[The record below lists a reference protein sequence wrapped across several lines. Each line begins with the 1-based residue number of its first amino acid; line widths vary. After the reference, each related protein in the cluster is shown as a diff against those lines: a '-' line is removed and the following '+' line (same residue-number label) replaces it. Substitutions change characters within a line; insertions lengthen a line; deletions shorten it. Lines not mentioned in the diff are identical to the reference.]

1 MTTKTVDPKDSANGQ
16 KTKQQT
22 RAARAARAAKIA
34 ERRKNVF
41 DLRLMGKSV
50 NAIAED
56 LGVSVKVV
64 RGDLKRVLDNIP
76 KRDAQDLYTLQL
88 ERYDTLLLVV
98 MSQALGGDQFA
109 VDRAVTIMRQI
120 ERLTGIEH
128 PPETDNAAIN
138 ATQALKSLAETINK
152 LADQ

>member
-1 MTTKTVDPKDSANGQ
+1 MTTKTVNPKDSANGQ

-22 RAARAARAAKIA
+22 RAATAARAAQRA
-34 ERRKNVF
+34 ERRKKVF
-41 DLRLMGKSV
+41 DLRLMGQSV

-56 LGVSVKVV
+56 LGVSVNVV
-64 RGDLKRVLDNIP
+64 RGDLKRVLDKVP
-76 KRDAQDLYTLQL
+76 KRDAKNLYTLQL
-88 ERYDTLLLVV
+88 ERYDTLLLV
-98 MSQALGGDQFA
+98 MMNQALTGDQFA
-109 VDRAVTIMRQI
+109 VDRAVNIMRQI

-128 PPETDNAAIN
+128 PPETDNATIN